1 MTGTDAV
8 QGERVAGRGLDAEVA
23 ERVMGEPMPVYTSG
37 DAVLARQL
45 AGDVTRSELGCWT
58 EVCRY
63 DEGDVPRWIPRPFS
77 TDIAAA
83 WEVVEHMEARWW
95 WFALET
101 FPNPHG
107 INDGA
112 TVTARFKA
120 TAMPGQH
127 DGVGKAEDAPLA
139 ICRAALKALDAAS
152 TS

>member
-8 QGERVAGRGLDAEVA
+8 QGERVAGRALDAEVA
-23 ERVMGEPMPVYTSG
+23 ERVMGLDLSWRRVTLDGTNRDLGPV
-37 DAVLARQL
+37 RN
-45 AGDVTRSELGCWT
+45 
-58 EVCRY
+58 
-63 DEGDVPRWIPRPFS
+63 VPAYS

-152 TS
+152 RS

>member
-1 MTGTDAV
+1 MTDTDAV
-8 QGERVAGRGLDAEVA
+8 QGERVEGRALDAEVA
-23 ERVMGEPMPVYTSG
+23 ERVMGLDLSWRRVTLDGTNRDLGPVRN
-37 DAVLARQL
+37 VLA
-45 AGDVTRSELGCWT
+45 
-58 EVCRY
+58 Y
-63 DEGDVPRWIPRPFS
+63 S

-83 WEVVEHMEARWW
+83 WDVVEHMEARCW

-120 TAMPGQH
+120 TGMPGQH